1 VTSGKYIVIEGPD
14 GTGKTTQAKLLAE
27 TLQKQGRAAHYVH
40 EPGETPMGL
49 ELEKIIKNRK
59 LIRDP
64 FTDLL
69 LFTANRLEVYNQ
81 VIRHALDAGEIIVAD
96 RNWLSSVAYQGVAG
110 GLGAEKIH
118 DESKRWLPKQYME
131 PTFTALLYVPSN
143 QHRKML
149 TKRGTSEAD
158 YFESK
163 PDKFQQDLLR
173 GYEAAERLMVE
184 STQVCRRLSAGG
196 SIQDVHNRI
205 VTALRNEGV
214 V

>member
-27 TLQKQGRAAHYVH
+27 TLQKQGYAARYVH

-59 LIRDP
+59 LARDP
-64 FTDLL
+64 QTDLL
-69 LFTANRLEVYNQ
+69 LFTANRLEVYRQ
-81 VIRHALDAGEIIVAD
+81 IIRPALDAGETIVAD
-96 RNWLSSVAYQGVAG
+96 RNWLSSVAYQGIAG

-118 DESKRWLPKQYME
+118 AESKKWLPKQYMQ
-131 PTFTALLYVPSN
+131 PAFTALLYVPSN
-143 QHRKML
+143 QHRQML

-173 GYEAAERLMVE
+173 GYEAAEHLMAE
-184 STQVCRRLSAGG
+184 SGQACKRISAGG
-196 SIQDVHNRI
+196 SIADVHGRI
-205 VTALRNEGV
+205 TEALQAAIAA
-214 V
+214 